1 LERREFVLQE
11 PISLQKPTVLRK
23 RKVGTLKVLGVIVFM
38 TKLDQEAIA
47 IIQILDRDKSD
58 IPASVIAR
66 ILEGMQQIIYILAT
80 YQDKQNIRQLKS
92 KYLLLLE
99 SSQWMNS
106 TLEINIKL
114 SNSINYREI
123 FTHIYRILN
132 EISRDDFDTIK
143 DIFPES

>member
-1 LERREFVLQE
+1 M
-11 PISLQKPTVLRK
+11 QKPTVLRK

>member
-1 LERREFVLQE
+1 
-11 PISLQKPTVLRK
+11 
-23 RKVGTLKVLGVIVFM
+23 M